1 MAVTKIPKKTVT
13 LIEPRKSLLVD
24 REKYKQKRV
33 AAYCRVSTDNEE
45 QLNSYENQKRA
56 YTEMIAAKKE
66 WTLAGIYADEGI
78 SGTRADKRPQFQ
90 KMMDD
95 CRAGKI
101 DYVITKSVSRFAR
114 NIVDCLDCVR
124 TLKSMGIGVLFEEQ
138 NIDTLNIDSELYLTI
153 YAGFA
158 QSESESISK
167 NVTWG
172 FRKNFEE
179 GKGVFIYKKLLGYK
193 KGGNG
198 EPEIVP
204 EEAVLVER
212 IFNMYL
218 SGMTA
223 LDISKTI
230 RAEAPKFP
238 GKELSFSRNMILN
251 ILRNEKYCGDC
262 ILQKTVTVD
271 CISKTRKKNE
281 GEAPMYIVEN
291 SHPAI
296 VSRTLF
302 NRTQEE
308 LSRRQALAPKS
319 NKTAV
324 TASGRYSK
332 YALTEVLQCAEC
344 GSKYRRVTW
353 NIRGKKR
360 IVWRCV
366 NRLDYGRKYCKDA
379 PTLDEDALHRAIIR
393 VLKRFHEENSLTY
406 LTLMKATIGEAIG
419 INGTSDEME
428 LLERRIEALN
438 KLMLS
443 LVNEVVASGDDME
456 AHEDEFRHIS
466 EETEQLKRRV
476 QAIQE
481 TMNEDASY
489 QDKLKEIQAAIE
501 HREVNAD
508 TYDDSIVRQ
517 MIECIKV
524 YPDRKLEVCFG
535 GGYRME
541 EYVEK

>member
-24 REKYKQKRV
+24 RDKYKQKRV

-45 QLNSYENQKRA
+45 QLNSYENQKHA

-114 NIVDCLDCVR
+114 NIVDCLDSVR
-124 TLKSMGIGVLFEEQ
+124 ILKSMGIGVLFEEQ

-167 NVTWG
+167 NITWG

-179 GKGVFIYKKLLGYK
+179 GKGVFIYKRLLGYK
-193 KGGNG
+193 KGENG

-204 EEAVLVER
+204 EEAALVER

-218 SGMTA
+218 SGMPV

-230 RAEAPKFP
+230 RAEAPTFP
-238 GKELSFSRNMILN
+238 GKNLSFSKSMILN

-262 ILQKTVTVD
+262 ILQKSITVD

-281 GEAPMYIVEN
+281 GEAPMYLVEN

-296 VSRTLF
+296 ITRTLF

-308 LSRRQALAPKS
+308 LSRRQAIAPKS
-319 NKTAV
+319 SKNTV

-332 YALTEVLQCAEC
+332 FALTEVLQCGEC

-366 NRLDYGRKYCKDA
+366 NRLDYGKKYCKEA
-379 PTLDEDALHRAIIR
+379 PTLDEEALHRAIVR
-393 VLKRFHEENSLTY
+393 VLRRFHDEDSLTY

-419 INGTSDEME
+419 ISRTSDEID
-428 LLERRIEALN
+428 LLEQRIEVLN
-438 KLMLS
+438 NRMMS

-456 AHEDEFRHIS
+456 AHEPEFRQIS
-466 EETEQLKRRV
+466 EETDQLKRRV
-476 QAIQE
+476 DAIRE
-481 TMNEDASY
+481 AMSKDTSY
-489 QDKLKEIQAAIE
+489 LEKLQEIQNAIE
-501 HREVNAD
+501 HREQNAEK
-508 TYDDSIVRQ
+508 YDDSIVRQ

-524 YPDRKLEVCFG
+524 FPDKKIQVFFG
-535 GGYRME
+535 GGYMME
-541 EYVEK
+541 EYV

>member
-45 QLNSYENQKRA
+45 QLNSYENQKRT

-101 DYVITKSVSRFAR
+101 DYIITKSVSRFAR
-114 NIVDCLDCVR
+114 NIVDCLDAVR
-124 TLKSMGIGVLFEEQ
+124 TLKTMGVGVLFEEQ

-172 FRKNFEE
+172 FRKNFED

-193 KGGNG
+193 KGENE

-204 EEAVLVER
+204 EEAILVER

-230 RAEAPKFP
+230 REEAPKFP
-238 GKELSFSRNMILN
+238 GKDLSFSRNMILN

-296 VSRTLF
+296 VSRALF

-308 LSRRQALAPKS
+308 LSRRQALSPKS
-319 NKTAV
+319 GKTAV

-366 NRLDYGRKYCKDA
+366 NRLDYGKKYCKDA
-379 PTLDEDALHRAIIR
+379 PTVDEEALHKAIVR
-393 VLKRFHEENSLTY
+393 VLKRFQEEDSLTY
-406 LTLMKATIGEAIG
+406 LALMKATIGEAIG
-419 INGTSDEME
+419 IDGTTDEME
-428 LLERRIEALN
+428 LLERRIEALD
-438 KLMLS
+438 KRMMS
-443 LVNEVVASGDDME
+443 LVNEVVSKGEDME
-456 AHEDEFRHIS
+456 SHEDEFRHIA

-476 QAIQE
+476 TAIQE
-481 TMNEDASY
+481 AMNQNDAY
-489 QDKLKEIQAAIE
+489 QDKLSEIQRAIE
-501 HREVNAD
+501 HRQQHAD
-508 TYDDSIVRQ
+508 EYDDSVVRQ

-524 YPDRKLEVCFG
+524 HSDKKLEVYFG
-535 GGYRME
+535 GGYMME
-541 EYVEK
+541 EYIQE

>member
-24 REKYKQKRV
+24 RGKYKQKEV

-56 YTEMIAAKKE
+56 YTEMIAANKE
-66 WTLAGIYADEGI
+66 WHLAGIYADEGI

-101 DYVITKSVSRFAR
+101 DYIITKSVSRFAR
-114 NIVDCLDCVR
+114 NIVDCLEYVR
-124 TLKSMGIGVLFEEQ
+124 ILKGMGIGVFFEEQ

-193 KGGNG
+193 KGEDG
-198 EPEIVP
+198 EPEIIP

-230 RAEAPKFP
+230 RAEDPKFQ

-296 VSRTLF
+296 IPRVMF

-308 LSRRQALAPKS
+308 LSRRQALKPKS
-319 NKTAV
+319 SKNAV
-324 TASGRYSK
+324 TASGRYSR

-366 NRLDYGRKYCKDA
+366 NRLDYGKKYCKDA
-379 PTLDEDALHRAIIR
+379 PTLDEEALHRAIVR
-393 VLKRFHEENSLTY
+393 VLKRFHEEDSRTY

-419 INGTSDEME
+419 IDGNSDEMD

-438 KLMLS
+438 KRMLT
-443 LVNEVVASGDDME
+443 LVNDVVASGEDME
-456 AHEDEFRHIS
+456 AHEEEFRHIS

-476 QAIQE
+476 KAIQE
-481 TMNEDASY
+481 AMNKDDSY
-489 QDKLKEIQAAIE
+489 QDKLQQIQAAIDN
-501 HREVNAD
+501 REQHAD
-508 TYDDSIVRQ
+508 EYDDSIVRQ

-524 YPDRKLEVCFG
+524 YPDKKLEIFFG
-535 GGYRME
+535 GGYMM
-541 EYVEK
+541 VEHV

>member
-1 MAVTKIPKKTVT
+1 MAVTKIPKRTVT

-24 REKYKQKRV
+24 REKYQQKRV

-78 SGTRADKRPQFQ
+78 SGTRADKRPQFK
-90 KMMDD
+90 KMIAD
-95 CRAGKI
+95 CEAGKI
-101 DYVITKSVSRFAR
+101 DYIITKSVSRFAR
-114 NIVDCLDCVR
+114 NTVDCLDHVR
-124 TLKSMGIGVLFEEQ
+124 MLKGMGIGVYFEEQ
-138 NIDTLNIDSELYLTI
+138 NIDTLKTDSELYLVI

-172 FRKNFEE
+172 FRKNFED
-179 GKGVFIYKKLLGYK
+179 GKGIFIYKKLLGYR
-193 KGGNG
+193 KGEDGQ
-198 EPEIVP
+198 PEIVP
-204 EEAVLVER
+204 EEAAVVER
-212 IFNMYL
+212 IFHMYL

-223 LDISKTI
+223 LDISKRI
-230 RAEAPKFP
+230 RSENLSFP

-251 ILRNEKYCGDC
+251 LLRNEKYCGDC

-271 CISKTRKKNE
+271 CIAKVRKKNE

-291 SHPAI
+291 NHPPI
-296 VSRTLF
+296 ISREMF

-308 LSRRQALAPKS
+308 LSRRQALTPKS
-319 NKTAV
+319 TKSAV

-332 YALTEVLQCAEC
+332 YALTEVLQCGEC

-366 NRLDYGRKYCKDA
+366 NRLDYGKKYCKDA
-379 PTLDEDALHRAIIR
+379 PTLDEEALHQAIVR
-393 VLKRFHEENSLTY
+393 VLKRFHEEDAMTY
-406 LTLMKATIGEAIG
+406 ITLMKATIGEAIG
-419 INGTSDEME
+419 IDGNTDEMD

-438 KLMLS
+438 KRMLT
-443 LVNEVVASGDDME
+443 LVNTVISRGEDME
-456 AHEDEFRHIS
+456 EHEDEFRQIS

-476 QAIQE
+476 KAIQE
-481 TMNEDASY
+481 TINQDYATQEKLQQIQDAI
-489 QDKLKEIQAAIE
+489 DD
-501 HREVNAD
+501 RERNAD

-524 YPDRKLEVCFG
+524 YPDKRLEVYFG
-535 GGYRME
+535 GGYLME
-541 EYVEK
+541 EYVQE

>member
-45 QLNSYENQKRA
+45 QLNSYENQKRT

-101 DYVITKSVSRFAR
+101 DYIITKSVSRFAR
-114 NIVDCLDCVR
+114 NIVDCLDAVR
-124 TLKSMGIGVLFEEQ
+124 TLKTMGIGVLFEEQ

-172 FRKNFEE
+172 FRKNFED

-193 KGGNG
+193 KGENG
-198 EPEIVP
+198 EPEIIP

-230 RAEAPKFP
+230 REEAPKFP
-238 GKELSFSRNMILN
+238 GKDLSFSRNMILN

-296 VSRTLF
+296 VSRALF

-308 LSRRQALAPKS
+308 LSRRQALSPKS
-319 NKTAV
+319 GKTAV

-366 NRLDYGRKYCKDA
+366 NRLDYGKKYCKDA
-379 PTLDEDALHRAIIR
+379 PTVDEEALHKAIVR
-393 VLKRFHEENSLTY
+393 VLKRFQEEDSLTY
-406 LTLMKATIGEAIG
+406 LALMKATIGEAIG
-419 INGTSDEME
+419 IDGTTDEME
-428 LLERRIEALN
+428 LLERRIEALD
-438 KLMLS
+438 KRMMS
-443 LVNEVVASGDDME
+443 LVNEVVSKGEDME
-456 AHEDEFRHIS
+456 SHEDEFRHIA

-476 QAIQE
+476 TAIQE
-481 TMNEDASY
+481 AMNQNDAY
-489 QDKLKEIQAAIE
+489 QDKLSEIQRAIE
-501 HREVNAD
+501 HRQQHAD
-508 TYDDSIVRQ
+508 EYDDSVVRQ

-524 YPDRKLEVCFG
+524 HSDKKLEVYFG
-535 GGYRME
+535 GGYMME
-541 EYVEK
+541 EYIQE

>member
-24 REKYKQKRV
+24 RDKYKQKRV

-45 QLNSYENQKRA
+45 QLNSYENQKHA

-114 NIVDCLDCVR
+114 NIVDCLDSVR
-124 TLKSMGIGVLFEEQ
+124 ILKSMGIGVLFEEQ

-179 GKGVFIYKKLLGYK
+179 GKGVFIYKRLLGYK
-193 KGGNG
+193 KGENG

-204 EEAVLVER
+204 EEAALVER

-218 SGMTA
+218 SGMPV

-230 RAEAPKFP
+230 RAEAPTFP
-238 GKELSFSRNMILN
+238 GKNLSFSKSMILN

-262 ILQKTVTVD
+262 ILQKSITVD

-281 GEAPMYIVEN
+281 GEAPMYLVEN

-296 VSRTLF
+296 ITRTLF

-308 LSRRQALAPKS
+308 LSRRQAIAPKS
-319 NKTAV
+319 SKNTV

-332 YALTEVLQCAEC
+332 FALTEVLQCGEC

-366 NRLDYGRKYCKDA
+366 NRLDYGKKYCKEA
-379 PTLDEDALHRAIIR
+379 PTLDEEALHRAIVR
-393 VLKRFHEENSLTY
+393 VLRRFHDEDSLTY

-419 INGTSDEME
+419 ISRTSDEID
-428 LLERRIEALN
+428 LLEQRIEVLN
-438 KLMLS
+438 NRMMS
-443 LVNEVVASGDDME
+443 LVNVVVASGDDME
-456 AHEDEFRHIS
+456 AHEPEFRQIS
-466 EETEQLKRRV
+466 EETDQLKRRV
-476 QAIQE
+476 DAIRE
-481 TMNEDASY
+481 AMSKDTSY
-489 QDKLKEIQAAIE
+489 LEKLQEIQNAIE
-501 HREVNAD
+501 HREQNAEK
-508 TYDDSIVRQ
+508 YDDSIVRQ

-524 YPDRKLEVCFG
+524 FPDKKIQVFFG
-535 GGYRME
+535 GGYMME
-541 EYVEK
+541 EYV